1 MFHHHYFACKFK
13 KGMKWILAQQ
23 AHFTQEVRPAAS
35 LVKKIKTITNDN
47 TQSAHNTAELSL
59 SIQPDLVSSG
69 PDQYNHNII
78 TYN

>member
-13 KGMKWILAQQ
+13 KGIKWILAQQ
-23 AHFTQEVRPAAS
+23 SHLTQE
-35 LVKKIKTITNDN
+35 VKKIKTITNDN

-69 PDQYNHNII
+69 PDQYNHNMI